1 MDEFQLI
8 ERYFHRPAP
17 GSAGVEVGVGDD
29 GAIVRLPPGRE
40 LVVVV
45 DTLVAGVHFPDD
57 MAPADVGYRALAVNL
72 SDIAAMGAE
81 AAWFTLALTL
91 PGPDADWLEGFA
103 TGLWQLA
110 ERHGVALIGG
120 DTTRG
125 PLTVSVEVLGH
136 LPAGTRLLR
145 GGARPGDRIFVSG
158 TPGEAAA
165 GLGLASP
172 GSEAERRLRA
182 RFLRP
187 EPRLALGR
195 ALARVAGRTGAAID
209 ISDGLLADLGHVC
222 AASGAGAVIEAERL
236 PLSAALIEAAGRGR
250 AEELALTGGD
260 DYELCFTLPEDAGEE
275 VIDTL
280 QTEAGV
286 GITRIGII
294 TAEPGIRLRREGREV
309 SLPAGG
315 YRHFGDEP

>member
-8 ERYFHRPAP
+8 ERYFHRAAPA
-17 GSAGVEVGVGDD
+17 GAGVRLGVGDD

-57 MAPADVGYRALAVNL
+57 MAAADVGYRSLAVNL

-91 PGPDADWLEGFA
+91 PAPDARWLEGFA
-103 TGLWQLA
+103 AGLWQLA
-110 ERHGVALIGG
+110 EHHGVALIGG

-136 LPAGTRLLR
+136 LPAGTGLLR
-145 GGARPGDRIFVSG
+145 SGARPGDRVFVSG

-165 GLGLASP
+165 GLGLRSP
-172 GSEAERRLRA
+172 GSAAERRLRE

-195 ALARVAGRTGAAID
+195 ALARLANGAAID
-209 ISDGLLADLGHVC
+209 ISDGLLADLGHIC

-236 PLSAALIEAAGRGR
+236 PLSPALVEVAGRER
-250 AEELALTGGD
+250 AAELALTGGD
-260 DYELCFTLPEDAGEE
+260 DYELCFTLPAEVADEVVDA
-275 VIDTL
+275 L
-280 QTEAGV
+280 QAEAGV
-286 GITRIGII
+286 GVSGIGVM
-294 TAEPGIRLRREGREV
+294 TAEAGIRLRRDGREV
-309 SLPAGG
+309 ALPAGG

>member
-8 ERYFHRPAP
+8 ERYFRRPVP

-45 DTLVAGVHFPDD
+45 DTLVAGVHFPAD

-81 AAWFTLALTL
+81 PAWMTLALTL
-91 PGPDADWLEGFA
+91 PAPDAAWLEGFA
-103 TGLWQLA
+103 AGLRELA
-110 ERHGVALIGG
+110 GRHGVALIGG

-125 PLTVSVEVLGH
+125 PLTVSVQVLGH

-145 GGARPGDRIFVSG
+145 GDARPGDRIFVSG

-165 GLGLASP
+165 GLGLPAPVSD
-172 GSEAERRLRA
+172 SERRLRA

-187 EPRLALGR
+187 EPRLGLGR
-195 ALARVAGRTGAAID
+195 ALAGRSSAAIAAID
-209 ISDGLLADLGHVC
+209 VSDGLLADLAHIC
-222 AASGAGAVIEAERL
+222 EASGAGAVIDQERL
-236 PLSAALIEAAGRGR
+236 PLSAALLRVAGRER
-250 AEELALTGGD
+250 AAELALTGGD
-260 DYELCFTLPEDAGEE
+260 DYELCFTLPPDVDADDLSAD
-275 VIDTL
+275 V
-280 QTEAGV
+280 GV
-286 GITRIGII
+286 TAIGVM
-294 TAEPGIRLRREGREV
+294 TPEPGIRLRRHGRDV
-309 SLPAGG
+309 PLPAGG
-315 YRHFGDEP
+315 YRHFGDAP

>member
-8 ERYFHRPAP
+8 ERYFRRPAP

-45 DTLVAGVHFPDD
+45 DTLVAGVHFPAD

-72 SDIAAMGAE
+72 SDVAAMGAE
-81 AAWFTLALTL
+81 PAWMTLALTL
-91 PGPDADWLEGFA
+91 PAPDADWLDGFA
-103 TGLWQLA
+103 AGLWGLA
-110 ERHGVALIGG
+110 GRHGVALIGG

-145 GGARPGDRIFVSG
+145 GGARPGDRVFVSG
-158 TPGEAAA
+158 TPGDAAA
-165 GLGLASP
+165 GLGLSSP
-172 GSEAERRLRA
+172 AGAAERRLRE

-187 EPRLALGR
+187 EPRLALGL
-195 ALARVAGRTGAAID
+195 ALAGRTRAAIAAIAAID
-209 ISDGLLADLGHVC
+209 VSDGLLADLAHIC
-222 AASGAGAVIEAERL
+222 EASGAGAVIDEERL
-236 PLSAALIEAAGRGR
+236 PLSAALLEVAGRER
-250 AEELALTGGD
+250 AAELALTGGD
-260 DYELCFTLPEDAGEE
+260 DYELCFTLPPDVNADELSADVA
-275 VIDTL
+275 V
-280 QTEAGV
+280 TEIGV
-286 GITRIGII
+286 MTP
-294 TAEPGIRLRREGREV
+294 EPGIRLRRQGRDV
-309 SLPAGG
+309 PLPGGG

>member
-8 ERYFHRPAP
+8 ERYFRRPAP
-17 GSAGVEVGVGDD
+17 PGAGVRLGVGDD
-29 GAIVRLPPGRE
+29 GAIVRLPPGRD

-57 MAPADVGYRALAVNL
+57 MAPADVGYRSLAVNL

-91 PGPDADWLEGFA
+91 PGPDAHWLEGFA
-103 TGLWQLA
+103 AGLWQLA

-136 LPAGTRLLR
+136 LPAGTGLLR
-145 GGARPGDRIFVSG
+145 SGARPGDRVFVSG

-165 GLGLASP
+165 GLGLPSP
-172 GSEAERRLRA
+172 GSAAERRLRE

-195 ALARVAGRTGAAID
+195 ALAGLANAAAID
-209 ISDGLLADLGHVC
+209 ISDGLLADLGHIG

-236 PLSAALIEAAGRGR
+236 PLSPALVEVAGRAR
-250 AEELALTGGD
+250 AAELALTGGD
-260 DYELCFTLPEDAGEE
+260 DYELCFTLPAELTDEAVDA
-275 VIDTL
+275 L
-280 QTEAGV
+280 QAEAGI
-286 GITRIGII
+286 GITAIGVM

-309 SLPAGG
+309 PPPAGG
-315 YRHFGDEP
+315 YRHFGEEP